1 MQYKIN
7 KMWRNAALAVVLSFS
22 SVSSVFAFTLDIN
35 FVAGSTFSATQQN
48 IINSAANYWESV
60 ITGYQPG
67 TQWGEGIKVDANN
80 PNIDGVGGT
89 LGSGGPTYVYEDAGY
104 TFASDGSMNFDS
116 SDIDA
121 LETAG
126 QLYDV
131 IVHEL
136 AHIIGFGTLWVDN
149 GLYNDGSGQY
159 TGAAALAAYQ
169 AEFDSGAAFVPVE
182 LGGGSGTANAH
193 WDEVGPTSQDGIDS
207 ANPLPMGELM
217 TGWADYPNFIS
228 DTTLA
233 SFIDL
238 GYTVNL
244 TAVPLPAAVWLFGS
258 GLLGLVGWS
267 KRKQA
272 A

>member
-7 KMWRNAALAVVLSFS
+7 NKLRNIALTVVLFLSATTS
-22 SVSSVFAFTLDIN
+22 AFAFTLDIN
-35 FVAGSTFSATQQN
+35 FVTGSTFSTSQQN
-48 IINSAANYWESV
+48 IINSAADYWESV

-67 TQWGEGIKVDANN
+67 TLYGTGIYVDANN

-89 LGSGGPTYVYEDAGY
+89 LGSAGPTYVYDDAGY
-104 TFASDGSMNFDS
+104 TFTSDGKMNFDS

-126 QLYDV
+126 KLYDV

-136 AHIIGFGTLWVDN
+136 AHIIGFGTLWEDN
-149 GLYNDGSGQY
+149 NLYNDGSGEY

-169 AEFDSGAAFVPVE
+169 AEFDPAAAFIPVE
-182 LGGGSGTANAH
+182 LGGGSGTANGH
-193 WDEVGPTSQDGIDS
+193 WDEVGPTSQDGNNS
-207 ANPLPMGELM
+207 TNPMPMGELM
-217 TGWADYPNFIS
+217 TGWADYPSFIS
-228 DTTLA
+228 NTTLA

>member
-7 KMWRNAALAVVLSFS
+7 KKWRNAALAVVLSFS

-67 TQWGEGIKVDANN
+67 AQFGTGISINADN
-80 PNIDGVGGT
+80 PDIDGPNVGT
-89 LGSGGPTYVYEDAGY
+89 LGSAGPDTIYYDAGY
-104 TFASDGSMNFDS
+104 WFTSTGSINLDRL
-116 SDIDA
+116 DVVE
-121 LETAG
+121 LEIAG
-126 QLYDV
+126 KLYDV
-131 IVHEL
+131 ALHML
-136 AHIIGFGTLWVDN
+136 AHIIGFGTLWDNN
-149 GLYNDGSGQY
+149 GLYINDSGEY

-169 AEFDSGAAFVPVE
+169 AEFDGSATFIPVE
-182 LGGGSGTANAH
+182 LYGGPGTANEH
-193 WDEVGPTSQDGIDS
+193 WDESIDEH
-207 ANPLPMGELM
+207 ELM
-217 TGWADYPNFIS
+217 TAHFDSPNFIS